1 MTTATIYLCTGIA
14 LTIVG
19 FTGTA
24 ASRSWLRRI
33 LALNVM
39 SSGVFLLIVAPAA
52 RASGPL
58 DPVPQALVLTGIV
71 VAVSATALALGLARR
86 AVDAAGEDPPASGS
100 RA

>member
-1 MTTATIYLCTGIA
+1 VTTATIYLATGIA
-14 LTIVG
+14 LAIVG
-19 FTGTA
+19 FTGMA

-39 SSGVFLLIVAPAA
+39 SSGVFLLFVAPAA
-52 RASGPL
+52 RAAGPL

-86 AVDAAGEDPPASGS
+86 AVAAVREDPPVHGS